1 MKKKVTPRTNKRK
14 VVCSVC
20 GANINSDNKIIH
32 SRRRHPFLRKYLA
45 ENICTDAFLPEL
57 HSSGVLYD
65 ARTLESYSNIQKHS
79 SNKLQFGKVFFQLKT
94 DKDIIKEY
102 HRPGHIAKCCF
113 D

>member
-1 MKKKVTPRTNKRK
+1 MKKNKVTPRTNKRK

-32 SRRRHPFLRKYLA
+32 SRRRHQFLRKYLA

-65 ARTLESYSNIQKHS
+65 ARTLESYSNKIGLLWCHS
-79 SNKLQFGKVFFQLKT
+79 HVEPRLIEVEI
-94 DKDIIKEY
+94 D
-102 HRPGHIAKCCF
+102 
-113 D
+113 